1 MDGQKDF
8 ARIDM
13 WLPASSADTLGAQ
26 GDELDMSTGLQ
37 FDAEMARGLEA
48 QYKRPAMVIR
58 RAEALRLAAP
68 KAGERALDVGC
79 GPGFLCADL
88 AAGVAEAGTVLGVDQ
103 SIAMIELAMGRCSGW
118 PQASFEQ
125 ADATALPTDDD
136 SFDLAIS
143 TQVLE
148 YVADV
153 DRALCEIVRS
163 IRPGGRLVL
172 LATDW
177 RSVAW
182 HSSDDERMA
191 RLLSAWEEHLAHPS
205 LPRTLASR
213 LRDAGMKV
221 TRIERHS
228 ILEGADDVM
237 GYSNMMTG
245 AISGFAPGRRG
256 VTEEEAQ
263 AWAADLQE
271 LRERGDF
278 HFSLGQYFFCATR
291 PPAGDQSA

>member
-1 MDGQKDF
+1 
-8 ARIDM
+8 
-13 WLPASSADTLGAQ
+13 
-26 GDELDMSTGLQ
+26 MSTGLQ
-37 FDAEMARGLEA
+37 FDSELARQLEA
-48 QYKRPAMVIR
+48 QYKRPQMILR

-79 GPGFLCADL
+79 GPGFLSADL
-88 AAGVAEAGTVLGVDQ
+88 AAGVGEAGAVLGVDQ
-103 SIAMIELAMGRCSGW
+103 SEAMLELAAGRCSGW
-118 PQASFEQ
+118 PQASFEK

-136 SFDLAIS
+136 GFDLAIS

-153 DRALCEIVRS
+153 DGALCEIKRS
-163 IRPGGRLVL
+163 LRPGGRLVL

-191 RLLSAWEEHLAHPS
+191 RLLSAWEEHLAHPC
-205 LPRTLASR
+205 LPRTLGSR
-213 LRDAGMKV
+213 LRAAGMTV

-228 ILEGADDVM
+228 IIEGADDVM
-237 GYSNMMTG
+237 GYSNMLTG

-263 AWAADLQE
+263 AWSSDLRE

-278 HFSLGQYFFCATR
+278 HFSLGQYFFCASR
-291 PPAGDQSA
+291 PLPGDQAS